1 MIIFKGTLKTMYK
14 MGEIFANHSSDQEI
28 GGRIYNSTL
37 KRQIIQFF
45 KQGKDMNTFLQ
56 NYTNGQ

>member
-14 MGEIFANHSSDQEI
+14 MGEIFANHSPDQEI
-28 GGRIYNSTL
+28 EGRIYNSTL